1 MIHRNKIFTNFA
13 TSNKDY
19 PVHSSSGL
27 GRRPLTAETRVRSPD
42 ALLKRLLNDFDRR
55 FFKGIRQ
62 TFTGQMIFISI
73 AMVFFPIRMDLIPH
87 CNGGNSPIFLWT
99 WGIMKREQVAACAY
113 TPIIKQKKRPLKG
126 RFYFCYN
133 SD

>member
-42 ALLKRLLNDFDRR
+42 AL
-55 FFKGIRQ
+55 
-62 TFTGQMIFISI
+62 
-73 AMVFFPIRMDLIPH
+73 
-87 CNGGNSPIFLWT
+87 
-99 WGIMKREQVAACAY
+99 
-113 TPIIKQKKRPLKG
+113 QKKPADSFRLAFLFSSFSTDISTAKKYYPHPQGDFPPPGWTFSPTLMGNTSLADKNNG
-126 RFYFCYN
+126 ELQNRTSLDPMFLN
-133 SD
+133 LS